1 MTILDDRRLD
11 ELAEYYGEHDISE
24 DIEGAELERHGPE
37 SRAGVMVVSSVRLPK
52 HTMDRLREAAAA
64 QDVKPTAL
72 MRRWLEERLEL
83 EERTARPDPGHLGL
97 LSEVMHRVV
106 REELENAGLR
116 RG

>member
-1 MTILDDRRLD
+1 MGDRRLD

-24 DIEGAELERHGPE
+24 DIEAAELERHDPGPGD
-37 SRAGVMVVSSVRLPK
+37 RVMVVSSVRLPK
-52 HTMDRLREAAAA
+52 RTMDRLREAAAA

-97 LSEVMHRVV
+97 LSQVMHRVV
-106 REELENAGLR
+106 REELEDAGLR